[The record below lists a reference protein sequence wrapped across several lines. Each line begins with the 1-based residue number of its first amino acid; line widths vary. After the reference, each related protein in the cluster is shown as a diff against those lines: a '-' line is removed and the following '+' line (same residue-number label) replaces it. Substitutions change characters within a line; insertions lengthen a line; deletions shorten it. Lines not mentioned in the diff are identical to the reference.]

1 MIQGNNE
8 LQLSS
13 YLCITQRL
21 KCVAANDE
29 IYFSSFAYV
38 VEVLME

>member
-13 YLCITQRL
+13 YLCITQRP
-21 KCVAANDE
+21 
-29 IYFSSFAYV
+29 
-38 VEVLME
+38 LMMRYTSLALRTLSKFLWNE